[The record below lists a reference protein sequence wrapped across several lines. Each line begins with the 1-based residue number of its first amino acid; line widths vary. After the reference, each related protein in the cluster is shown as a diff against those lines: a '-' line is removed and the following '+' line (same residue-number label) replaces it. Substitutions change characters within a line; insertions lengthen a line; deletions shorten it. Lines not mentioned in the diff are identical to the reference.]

1 MRSVWWKWIET
12 HGRALYRLL
21 YRFNCAIIWLVH
33 PSRTDALL
41 LFMIDALE
49 QIALS
54 LSSVC
59 VLMMPLFVFWCW
71 ADALLFFHVP
81 FSTDCSLVGE
91 MISIIVYLD
100 YIDTPLLGS
109 LEYEI
114 YGLLCFQSEESDN
127 NDCRSYALRHT
138 APAVQKNERES
149 LYFLELLRGNGAQQQ
164 RFSLLFFFSSWKWSE
179 IQICIRSLSI
189 SLCGFRTQQ
198 TALGY
203 EVLMFF
209 YANEPLISEPAE
221 ADY

>member
-1 MRSVWWKWIET
+1 
-12 HGRALYRLL
+12 
-21 YRFNCAIIWLVH
+21 
-33 PSRTDALL
+33 
-41 LFMIDALE
+41 MIDALE
-49 QIALS
+49 QIGLS

-138 APAVQKNERES
+138 APAVQKTNES
-149 LYFLELLRGNGAQQQ
+149 LFI
-164 RFSLLFFFSSWKWSE
+164 F
-179 IQICIRSLSI
+179 
-189 SLCGFRTQQ
+189 
-198 TALGY
+198 
-203 EVLMFF
+203 
-209 YANEPLISEPAE
+209 
-221 ADY
+221 

>member
-1 MRSVWWKWIET
+1 
-12 HGRALYRLL
+12 
-21 YRFNCAIIWLVH
+21 
-33 PSRTDALL
+33 
-41 LFMIDALE
+41 
-49 QIALS
+49 
-54 LSSVC
+54 
-59 VLMMPLFVFWCW
+59 MPLFLYFGVGL
-71 ADALLFFHVP
+71 DALLFFHVP

-100 YIDTPLLGS
+100 YIDTRLVGS

-138 APAVQKNERES
+138 APAVQKKNERES
-149 LYFLELLRGNGAQQQ
+149 LYFRRVVERKWSSTTTFFPPF
-164 RFSLLFFFSSWKWSE
+164 FSLLENEVRYKYVYALSLYFSLRVSWY
-179 IQICIRSLSI
+179 
-189 SLCGFRTQQ
+189 
-198 TALGY
+198 TADGTIGY